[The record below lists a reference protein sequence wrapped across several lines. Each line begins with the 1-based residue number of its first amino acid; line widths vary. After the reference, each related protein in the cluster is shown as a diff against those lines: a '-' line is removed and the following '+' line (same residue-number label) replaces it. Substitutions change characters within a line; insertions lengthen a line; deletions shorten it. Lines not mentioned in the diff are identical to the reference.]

1 MALFRCKMCGGT
13 LEITDQSVAVCEY
26 CGTKQT
32 LPKLADDKKA
42 TLYDRANHFRR
53 NNEFDKAM
61 ALYEQ
66 ILNEDPEDS
75 ESYWSIVLCRY
86 GIEYVEDPVSH
97 KRVPTVNR
105 AQYTSIF
112 ADVDYKNALKYAD
125 DYQRSIYE
133 EEAQAIDDIQKGIL
147 AISAQ
152 EEPFDVFICYKETD
166 MAGRRAPDSV
176 YAQEIY
182 NALTKEGYKVF
193 FSRITLEDKLG
204 TAYEPYIFSALNS
217 AKVMIAVG
225 TKPEHFNAVWVKNEW
240 SRYLAL
246 IKNGEKKTL
255 IPAYRDMSPYDL
267 PEEFAYLQ
275 AQDMG
280 KIGYVQDIVRGV
292 QKLIMPADQKSTGGS
307 VGNIVDSTLSK
318 VKEFLAAGDFTSAE
332 LSVNAVR
339 GYDPTN
345 AMAFIYQLMIKE
357 KITHIEKLADINR
370 PLEDM
375 EDFKNAVKF
384 ADKQLK
390 NQLNGY
396 NKNSL
401 YNYALQQ
408 ANIDKEQS
416 LATAIASLEKIPEFR
431 DSRSKIIEFHERLDN
446 VIYDSAI
453 KEAEHNSVQAVQNAI
468 KIMEKIPH
476 YKDSTNKVAE
486 FHQKIA
492 ELEKAEK
499 KKRNMIKMAVL
510 AVVAIIVGIIG
521 FNSYQQ
527 SQRLKAEAEAI
538 RVEANR
544 IIASMSST
552 ANSEDTISLG
562 KYFPTSNSTKSIA
575 IKWQVL
581 DILDDKAL
589 LITDE
594 IIDAQGFCQKDTE
607 NVTWETSDLR
617 AWLNNDFIDTAFTE
631 AEQLLICKTILD
643 NGEHNTTIDK
653 VFLMSEAEITSYY
666 TDKGSLRA
674 VVSARAKALG
684 CSTIQSGHDFIG
696 SYRLRDVKDGNKGLL
711 TKYIDCYGSVA
722 NCTTYELQ
730 GVRPAMWISL
740 EEIK

>member
-66 ILNEDPEDS
+66 ILNDDPEDS

-133 EEAQAIDDIQKGIL
+133 EEAQAIDEIQKGIL

-246 IKNGEKKTL
+246 IRAGEKKTL

-280 KIGYVQDIVRGV
+280 KIGYVQDIVHGV
-292 QKLIMPADQKSTGGS
+292 QKLIAPAEKKAVGGS
-307 VGNIVDSTLSK
+307 VENIVDATIGK
-318 VKEFLAAGDFTSAE
+318 AKEFLEKGDFSSAE

-357 KITHIEKLADINR
+357 KITHIEKLADINK
-370 PLEDM
+370 PLENI
-375 EDFKNAVKF
+375 EEFQNAVKY
-384 ADKQLK
+384 ADSNLK
-390 NQLNGY
+390 VALADY
-396 NKNSL
+396 NKSTV
-401 YNYALQQ
+401 YNYALT
-408 ANIDKEQS
+408 
-416 LATAIASLEKIPEFR
+416 LAQKS
-431 DSRSKIIEFHERLDN
+431 SKSAL
-446 VIYDSAI
+446 DSAI
-453 KEAEHNSVQAVQNAI
+453 DTLS
-468 KIMEKIPH
+468 KIH
-476 YKDSTNKVAE
+476 SYKDSAE
-486 FHQKIA
+486 KIA
-492 ELEKAEK
+492 EFKARLTEVEKASK
-499 KKRNMIKMAVL
+499 KKANTLKMVAFAVAFAFAAL
-510 AVVAIIVGIIG
+510 IG
-521 FNSYQQ
+521 FNTYQEN
-527 SQRLKAEAEAI
+527 QRLKAEAEA
-538 RVEANR
+538 VVAEANR
-544 IIASMSST
+544 IINGISD
-552 ANSEDTISLG
+552 NGENTIALG
-562 KYFPTSNSTKSIA
+562 EYFTTSNGKKPSDL
-575 IKWQVL
+575 KWIVL
-581 DILDDKAL
+581 EAKDNKVL
-589 LITDE
+589 LLSE
-594 IIDAQGFCQKDTE
+594 KVIDAHKYSSKSDET
-607 NVTWETSDLR
+607 VTWENSDVR
-617 AWLNNDFIDTAFTE
+617 GWLNNDFINTAFTP
-631 AEQLLICKTILD
+631 AEQLLLCETTID
-643 NGEHNTTIDK
+643 NNEGNTTKDK
-653 VFLMSEAEITSYY
+653 VFLLSEAEITSYLPENLDRKAGV
-666 TDKGSLRA
+666 TSK
-674 VVSARAKALG
+674 ARAGGVGYLTDGTKTVG
-684 CSTIQSGHDFIG
+684 P
-696 SYRLRDVKDGNKGLL
+696 YMLRDITYNETSNGSINACAKTVDYRGDLGVTNKIR
-711 TKYIDCYGSVA
+711 TNA
-722 NCTTYELQ
+722 NN
-730 GVRPAMWISL
+730 GGIRPAMWISL